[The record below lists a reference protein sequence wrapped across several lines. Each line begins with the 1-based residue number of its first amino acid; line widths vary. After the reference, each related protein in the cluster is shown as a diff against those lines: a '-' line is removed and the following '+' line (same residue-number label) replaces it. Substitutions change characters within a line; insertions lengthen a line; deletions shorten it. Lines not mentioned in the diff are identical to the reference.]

1 MLCQEKSDVW
11 MGLEPKPFTQISKER
26 MKNKIRCAGQDYL
39 ATLQAEPARIRC
51 ASSRCWGCR
60 IIRIMKSHAHS
71 ESAALQAEPA
81 RIRYAPSHCWGCRPI
96 RIKRKDDSLV
106 NKFPILSSFLFIL
119 TRLVAYPKYLSS
131 NPLRA
136 LPCLASSLA
145 IS

>member
-26 MKNKIRCAGQDYL
+26 MRNKIRCAGQVL
-39 ATLQAEPARIRC
+39 SRC
-51 ASSRCWGCR
+51 ATSRASSNPLRSFSLLGCR
-60 IIRIMKSHAHS
+60 PISLMRSHAHS
-71 ESAALQAEPA
+71 ESATLQAEPA
-81 RIRYAPSHCWGCRPI
+81 RIRYAPSRCWGCRPI

>member
-1 MLCQEKSDVW
+1 MC
-11 MGLEPKPFTQISKER
+11 R
-26 MKNKIRCAGQDYL
+26 
-39 ATLQAEPARIRC
+39 ARLSRYAASR
-51 ASSRCWGCR
+51 ASSNPLRFFSLLGCR

-71 ESAALQAEPA
+71 ESAAGQDYLATLQAEPA

>member
-1 MLCQEKSDVW
+1 MES
-11 MGLEPKPFTQISKER
+11 ERKPFTQTSKER
-26 MKNKIRCAGQDYL
+26 MKNKIRCAGQVL
-39 ATLQAEPARIRC
+39 SRC
-51 ASSRCWGCR
+51 ATSRANSNPLRSFSLLGCR
-60 IIRIMKSHAHS
+60 PISLITSHAHS
-71 ESAALQAEPA
+71 EFAALQAEPA
-81 RIRYAPSHCWGCRPI
+81 RIRYATSRCWGCRPI

-136 LPCLASSLA
+136 FPCLASSLA